1 MRQHKLKVHEALE
14 RVRMAHPYAASGG
27 IAPSPRVTSE
37 AAALWTRLLEL
48 DSSALDQ
55 AIVNLSEYDVRVVL
69 FAAAGRLGDPRPLDV
84 LERVLVVRR
93 LLRVGEAGWL
103 AYVVSNGRTS
113 FRRSA
118 CHYAESESG
127 REVWIDLAQSAAPLD
142 RAVERY
148 HQSGL
153 VLAKWLELPEVAL
166 SGKSLVVKRIRA
178 RALSQRYM
186 IPTVARESPETLVA
200 WVNQVLTDQERIRWY
215 RDYLN
220 ATHTAPWD
228 VANALLIAIME
239 RFGDPDPERTFWAGV
254 SGEAIR
260 AIERWIRNV
269 QLTRLLGEGERVDF
283 WRRFLEHIRETLES
297 ASGEAVFICFDDWFA
312 VQFRQPGAA
321 TYMFSREHLER
332 LRDLRRYRLYV
343 MVRLTPRIGRYEHR
357 GFWQPAAEA
366 EVRRVLR
373 ERQGL

>member
-69 FAAAGRLGDPRPLDV
+69 FAAAGRLGDPRALDV

-127 REVWIDLAQSAAPLD
+127 REVWIDLAQSVFCFRWNWTFRPSGCMNSTQPRGGQRDEAQA
-142 RAVERY
+142 
-148 HQSGL
+148 QS
-153 VLAKWLELPEVAL
+153 
-166 SGKSLVVKRIRA
+166 
-178 RALSQRYM
+178 
-186 IPTVARESPETLVA
+186 
-200 WVNQVLTDQERIRWY
+200 
-215 RDYLN
+215 
-220 ATHTAPWD
+220 
-228 VANALLIAIME
+228 
-239 RFGDPDPERTFWAGV
+239 
-254 SGEAIR
+254 
-260 AIERWIRNV
+260 
-269 QLTRLLGEGERVDF
+269 QLHGHGEGRHPS
-283 WRRFLEHIRETLES
+283 R
-297 ASGEAVFICFDDWFA
+297 APAGG
-312 VQFRQPGAA
+312 GAG
-321 TYMFSREHLER
+321 LGG
-332 LRDLRRYRLYV
+332 
-343 MVRLTPRIGRYEHR
+343 VRAP
-357 GFWQPAAEA
+357 
-366 EVRRVLR
+366 
-373 ERQGL
+373 